1 MRILAGLH
9 EEEGNDTRKKNH
21 RQCVR
26 SSKWLSLAAEQER
39 EEVHG
44 RYRKGEAGRSLTRR

>member
-9 EEEGNDTRKKNH
+9 GEEGNDTRKKNH